1 MSKKNTITYSHR
13 KGKGGSV
20 SAETADREKIA
31 AAPTKGKKAPQPA
44 VDQQKEG

>member
-1 MSKKNTITYSHR
+1 MSKRKSTIIFRHR

-20 SAETADREKIA
+20 SAEAAEREKS
-31 AAPTKGKKAPQPA
+31 APEKAKKAPQPV